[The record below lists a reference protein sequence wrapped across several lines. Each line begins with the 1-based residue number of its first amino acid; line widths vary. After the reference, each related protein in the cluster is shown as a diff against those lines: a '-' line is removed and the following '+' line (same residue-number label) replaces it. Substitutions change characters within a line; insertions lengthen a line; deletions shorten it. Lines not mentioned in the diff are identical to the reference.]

1 MTDRDLIG
9 EKVVSKFYGEGEII
23 DVFENKVEIQFAEKQ
38 VFFLATSLQ
47 SLLLPSRRKCRN
59 IFWKK

>member
-23 DVFENKVEIQFAEKQ
+23 DVFENKVEIQFGR
-38 VFFLATSLQ
+38 LYD
-47 SLLLPSRRKCRN
+47 RR
-59 IFWKK
+59 